1 MNAFAASSVRH
12 VSALMEAVV
21 VAAAVCDTF
30 LSGLTLPERKVNTK
44 YECQKKK
51 QFAFLITWG

>member
-44 YECQKKK
+44 YECQKKNS
-51 QFAFLITWG
+51 LLS